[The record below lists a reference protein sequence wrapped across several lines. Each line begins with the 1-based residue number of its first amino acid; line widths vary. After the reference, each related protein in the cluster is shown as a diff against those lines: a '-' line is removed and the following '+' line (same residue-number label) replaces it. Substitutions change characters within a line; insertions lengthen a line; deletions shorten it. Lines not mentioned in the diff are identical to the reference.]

1 VLRPLRSALA
11 VLRNASEAEDA
22 ARRREAIEAGRAE
35 ATEYHPAR
43 ERLSSTAK
51 GGAMDWK
58 RVEERARLYAAAHSG
73 LVPRVGLLDA
83 QLGMAVAEVFGRYVH
98 EMEIFPELTRR
109 KARQLAAVEAR
120 VAGLEEQAQRA
131 EAEAAQQQQQ
141 LATSEGARSLTG
153 ARQHKRELELLEA
166 QRALSLLEAAREQD
180 MAQLTKAVRTGREA
194 VAALKAFQ
202 AAKDDN
208 FTKLVVL
215 RAELEAALQAQHE
228 SEGRSHLA
236 AAALSA
242 VELEVPEVRR
252 EAEEAA
258 VVARR
263 EIGDLKRT
271 AMVRELSIAREKAAT
286 QQRSELL
293 ERREEE
299 VQRLHEELAV
309 LRSKHK
315 DSERELRA
323 MRRRSEDMR
332 ENLKNTVVA
341 SGARAIELEGASHQL
356 TEELLALRS
365 QQRDTEGS
373 LHEASVELRR
383 IKGGA
388 AATWLVATKC
398 LQAEVEQ
405 LEQEVK
411 ATAGAAAELRH
422 ARGDAEVA
430 AEAAEAAE
438 VAEARAEA
446 AEVELGEARARKGD
460 SGAAAHVAGANPA
473 LQAENERVCGRRP
486 RRCSRRRLSCR
497 PSCSG
502 LCRGPSRAT
511 RSRSRASPR
520 TPLCWW
526 AVCTSSRW
534 S

>member
-1 VLRPLRSALA
+1 MPLAC
-11 VLRNASEAEDA
+11 
-22 ARRREAIEAGRAE
+22 
-35 ATEYHPAR
+35 
-43 ERLSSTAK
+43 
-51 GGAMDWK
+51 
-58 RVEERARLYAAAHSG
+58 YAPYA
-73 LVPRVGLLDA
+73 
-83 QLGMAVAEVFGRYVH
+83 
-98 EMEIFPELTRR
+98 
-109 KARQLAAVEAR
+109 
-120 VAGLEEQAQRA
+120 
-131 EAEAAQQQQQ
+131 
-141 LATSEGARSLTG
+141 G

-315 DSERELRA
+315 A
-323 MRRRSEDMR
+323 
-332 ENLKNTVVA
+332 
-341 SGARAIELEGASHQL
+341 
-356 TEELLALRS
+356 
-365 QQRDTEGS
+365 
-373 LHEASVELRR
+373 
-383 IKGGA
+383 
-388 AATWLVATKC
+388 C
-398 LQAEVEQ
+398 
-405 LEQEVK
+405 
-411 ATAGAAAELRH
+411 
-422 ARGDAEVA
+422 
-430 AEAAEAAE
+430 
-438 VAEARAEA
+438 
-446 AEVELGEARARKGD
+446 RARHGH
-460 SGAAAHVAGANPA
+460 GMGTV
-473 LQAENERVCGRRP
+473 
-486 RRCSRRRLSCR
+486 
-497 PSCSG
+497 
-502 LCRGPSRAT
+502 
-511 RSRSRASPR
+511 
-520 TPLCWW
+520 
-526 AVCTSSRW
+526 
-534 S
+534 

>member
-1 VLRPLRSALA
+1 
-11 VLRNASEAEDA
+11 
-22 ARRREAIEAGRAE
+22 
-35 ATEYHPAR
+35 
-43 ERLSSTAK
+43 
-51 GGAMDWK
+51 
-58 RVEERARLYAAAHSG
+58 
-73 LVPRVGLLDA
+73 
-83 QLGMAVAEVFGRYVH
+83 
-98 EMEIFPELTRR
+98 
-109 KARQLAAVEAR
+109 
-120 VAGLEEQAQRA
+120 
-131 EAEAAQQQQQ
+131 
-141 LATSEGARSLTG
+141 
-153 ARQHKRELELLEA
+153 
-166 QRALSLLEAAREQD
+166 
-180 MAQLTKAVRTGREA
+180 
-194 VAALKAFQ
+194 
-202 AAKDDN
+202 
-208 FTKLVVL
+208 
-215 RAELEAALQAQHE
+215 
-228 SEGRSHLA
+228 
-236 AAALSA
+236 
-242 VELEVPEVRR
+242 
-252 EAEEAA
+252 
-258 VVARR
+258 
-263 EIGDLKRT
+263 
-271 AMVRELSIAREKAAT
+271 
-286 QQRSELL
+286 
-293 ERREEE
+293 
-299 VQRLHEELAV
+299 
-309 LRSKHK
+309 
-315 DSERELRA
+315 
-323 MRRRSEDMR
+323 MR

-365 QQRDTEGS
+365 QQRDTEARLPPHHPLPNTHTCTPSPTPPLTQPSPKPPNRPARHPPPLRSHPHASRASLHTCTCCARYMRCIRSACACTYQGS

-422 ARGDAEVA
+422 ARGDAEV
-430 AEAAEAAE
+430 AAEAAE